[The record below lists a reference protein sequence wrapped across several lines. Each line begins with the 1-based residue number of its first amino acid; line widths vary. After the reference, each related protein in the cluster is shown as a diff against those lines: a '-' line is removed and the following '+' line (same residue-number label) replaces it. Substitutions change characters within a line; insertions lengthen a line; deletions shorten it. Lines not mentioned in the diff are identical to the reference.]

1 MKISEVNIDEETLR
15 EREKVEAGNEEI
27 LPPVG

>member
-1 MKISEVNIDEETLR
+1 VKMSEVNIDEETPG
-15 EREKVEAGNEEI
+15 EEVEAGNEEI